1 MNSRAREALRRGRR
15 DLHREMSVPA
25 FYIAMTGAQPQLC
38 TVRVNDVPNAN
49 GRRDQVE
56 HRRGGFAPGS
66 RRVLTVTSDNFVVA
80 AEGLADSRPLEA
92 MPRNIL
98 LACQRAVNRTAERAA
113 TASRRGIREQVNFA
127 AQYLTG
133 TDSSGRQRL
142 GITKRASTDNLE
154 AVITG
159 RHRPISLA
167 RFIVGNPS
175 PGKAGVQV
183 SVAPGFAR
191 MMRRAFV
198 IRLPAGKSDLETKS
212 NLGLA
217 IRLRPGEEIHN
228 KRVMLRL
235 SGNLYLLYGP
245 SVDQVFATVRGDV
258 APNAEQFLGAEFVR
272 LIGADL

>member
-1 MNSRAREALRRGRR
+1 
-15 DLHREMSVPA
+15 
-25 FYIAMTGAQPQLC
+25 MTP
-38 TVRVNDVPNAN
+38 
-49 GRRDQVE
+49 
-56 HRRGGFAPGS
+56 
-66 RRVLTVTSDNFVVA
+66 DNFVVA
-80 AEGLADSRPLEA
+80 VEGLADTRSLDNLH
-92 MPRNIL
+92 RNIL
-98 LACQRAVNRTAERAA
+98 LACQRAVNRTADRTA

-142 GITKRASTDNLE
+142 GVSKRASEGNLE

-159 RHRPISLA
+159 RHRPTSLA
-167 RFIVGNPS
+167 RFVVGNPP

-198 IRLPAGKSDLETKS
+198 IRLPAGRSDLETKS

-217 IRLRPGEEIHN
+217 IRLRPGEDIHN

-258 APNAEQFLGAEFVR
+258 APDAEQFLGAEFVR
-272 LIGADL
+272 LLGVDL